1 MRYRTFPG
9 TDLTLS
15 EIGFGVWTVST
26 DWWGVTETDLRHSLL
41 RTAFEEHGITHFNTA
56 DTYGDG
62 LGETILADVLGDVRD
77 QIAIVT
83 KFGYDLTDHD
93 GRPGHRE
100 RKQNFDPAFVRQ
112 ACEASLKRL
121 NTDRIDLYEA
131 HNIREDDIRRDD
143 LLDELER
150 LREQGKI
157 RYIGVSNFGPRDLT
171 DALDLA
177 PIVSNQLAYSLL
189 ARSIEFEVQPLCV
202 EHGISILPYSPLAQG
217 LLTGKFHRQEDVP
230 DGRARTRHFPS
241 SRAQTR
247 HGEPGCP
254 EATFAAI
261 DRIRAVAER
270 LNQPMAA
277 VALSWLLHQ
286 PAVTSVLAGARRPDQ
301 VAQNIRAAEVA
312 LDEDTLAELA
322 AATDPVKQHLGPRP
336 DLWTSAQDC
345 RMR

>member
-1 MRYRTFPG
+1 MQYRTLG
-9 TDLTLS
+9 NTDLNVSVVAMGCWAIAGDNTWGHQDRDDAIAAIRAALDQGINFFDTAPGYGSGES
-15 EIGFGVWTVST
+15 EQ
-26 DWWGVTETDLRHSLL
+26 L
-41 RTAFEEHGITHFNTA
+41 
-56 DTYGDG
+56 
-62 LGETILADVLGDVRD
+62 LGEALSDRRD
-77 QIAIVT
+77 QAIIAT
-83 KFGYDLTDHD
+83 KISHGDCA
-93 GRPGHRE
+93 P
-100 RKQNFDPAFVRQ
+100 
-112 ACEASLKRL
+112 
-121 NTDRIDLYEA
+121 
-131 HNIREDDIRRDD
+131 DDIVRSTEKSLRDLGSDHVD
-143 LLDELER
+143 LMQIHWPNWDIPFTDTFDALQR